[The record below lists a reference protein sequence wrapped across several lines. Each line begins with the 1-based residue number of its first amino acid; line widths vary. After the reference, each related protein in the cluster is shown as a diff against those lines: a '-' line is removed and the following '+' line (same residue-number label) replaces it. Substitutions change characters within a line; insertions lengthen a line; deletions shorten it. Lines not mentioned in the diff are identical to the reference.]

1 MAINR
6 NIQDELNTISQ
17 TVANLDGS
25 TNPFA
30 LPSDY
35 FTHFPQKMM
44 QIIDSH
50 ELENQEPNYS
60 ELLGSLKKKNPL
72 QVPPGYFNE
81 FSVEIPISAPKVVS
95 MQPRNWI
102 AYAAAACIGGL
113 IFGLI
118 YLSNQQP
125 KQLTLASQS
134 ISNETIESYL
144 DENEVMEESFKEIE
158 FDTTDEL
165 AFVDVSAS
173 TISELL
179 KDISDTDISGFLEQ
193 PNSDEFK
200 SLN

>member
-60 ELLGSLKKKNPL
+60 ELLGSLKKKTPL

-95 MQPRNWI
+95 MQPRKWI

-118 YLSNQQP
+118 YLSSQQP
-125 KQLTLASQS
+125 KQLTLASQT
-134 ISNETIESYL
+134 ISSETIESFL
-144 DENEVMEESFKEIE
+144 NENEALDESFKEME
-158 FDTTDEL
+158 FAADEL
-165 AFVDVSAS
+165 AFMDVSAS

-179 KDISDTDISGFLEQ
+179 KDIPDTDISGFLDQ
-193 PNSDEFK
+193 QGSDESK
-200 SLN
+200 SMN

>member
-60 ELLGSLKKKNPL
+60 ELLGSLQKKNPL
-72 QVPPGYFNE
+72 VVPPGYFNA
-81 FSVEIPISAPKVVS
+81 FNIDVPGSAPNVFS
-95 MQPRNWI
+95 LQPRKWI

-118 YLSNQQP
+118 YLSSQQP

-134 ISNETIESYL
+134 ISSETIESFL
-144 DENEVMEESFKEIE
+144 NENEALDESFKEME
-158 FDTTDEL
+158 FAADEL
-165 AFVDVSAS
+165 AFMDVSAS

-179 KDISDTDISGFLEQ
+179 KDIPDTDISGFLDQ
-193 PNSDEFK
+193 QGSDESK
-200 SLN
+200 SMN

>member
-1 MAINR
+1 MAISR
-6 NIQDELNTISQ
+6 NIQYELKEISQ

-25 TNPFA
+25 TPFL
-30 LPSDY
+30 LPPDY

-44 QIIDSH
+44 QIIENE
-50 ELENQEPNYS
+50 ELEKAEPNFS
-60 ELLGSLKKKNPL
+60 ELLGSLQKKNPL
-72 QVPPGYFNE
+72 QVPPGYFKE
-81 FSVEIPISAPKVVS
+81 FSVEIPGSAPKVLR
-95 MQPRNWI
+95 MQPRNWM

-125 KQLTLASQS
+125 RQLTLASQS

-144 DENEVMEESFKEIE
+144 IENEVMDESLKEME
-158 FDTTDEL
+158 LATTEEL
-165 AFVDVSAS
+165 AFMDVSAS

-179 KDISDTDISGFLEQ
+179 KDIPDTDISGFLEQ
-193 PNSDEFK
+193 PNSDESN

>member
-1 MAINR
+1 MNR
-6 NIQDELNTISQ
+6 NIQHELNEISQ

-25 TNPFA
+25 TPFL
-30 LPSDY
+30 LPPDY

-44 QIIDSH
+44 QIIESQ

-72 QVPPGYFNE
+72 QVPPGYFNA
-81 FSVEIPISAPKVVS
+81 FSIEIPRSTPKVVS
-95 MQPRNWI
+95 MQPRRWI

-144 DENEVMEESFKEIE
+144 MENEVMDESFKEME
-158 FDTTDEL
+158 SATTDEW
-165 AFVDVSAS
+165 AFMDVSAS

-179 KDISDTDISGFLEQ
+179 KDIPDNDISGFLEQ
-193 PNSDEFK
+193 PNGDESN

>member
-60 ELLGSLKKKNPL
+60 ELLGSLKKKTPL

-95 MQPRNWI
+95 MQPRKWI
-102 AYAAAACIGGL
+102 AYAAAACISGL

-118 YLSNQQP
+118 YLSSQQP
-125 KQLTLASQS
+125 KQLTLASQT
-134 ISNETIESYL
+134 ISSETIESFL
-144 DENEVMEESFKEIE
+144 NENEALDESFKEME
-158 FDTTDEL
+158 FAADEL
-165 AFVDVSAS
+165 AFMDVSAS

-179 KDISDTDISGFLEQ
+179 KDIPDTDISGFLDQ
-193 PNSDEFK
+193 QGSDESK
-200 SLN
+200 SMN